1 MRRARCGDPRTKR
14 PLRARWK
21 ARVYVTLGQSGITAM
36 SQTLRLVTYNLQRG
50 IHYGRIR
57 HHLATLSRLR
67 EADVIAVQEALVPV
81 GGTNTLAR
89 LAADLDGEYGW
100 TYRTVMSYPD
110 KEYGNGFLFRPT
122 VTPEL
127 GLNVPLPRVERLGW
141 VARLKT
147 EGGVPDTKS
156 AYVQVFNTG
165 GRRLRLVSLHLD
177 FAGGADHR
185 VRQLSHL
192 LQVLEQRALSDAAA
206 ADVLCGD
213 FNTSGY
219 YWSAIAQKATRRVL
233 DVARVHGF
241 ADWSSSV
248 PWTSDMFASVDPAD
262 PACRLLQVGQAVGL
276 RYRQKLDHVLGRGVR
291 PVGPA
296 IRVGATGRD
305 HLPGSDHVPLAVELV
320 L

>member
-1 MRRARCGDPRTKR
+1 
-14 PLRARWK
+14 
-21 ARVYVTLGQSGITAM
+21 VYVTLGQTGIAAM
-36 SQTLRLVTYNLQRG
+36 SQILRLVTYNLQRG
-50 IHYGRIR
+50 IHYDHIR
-57 HHLATLSRLR
+57 RHLATLPSLR

-89 LAADLDGEYGW
+89 LAADLDGEYRW

-127 GLNVPLPRVERLGW
+127 GLSVPLPRVERLGW
-141 VARLKT
+141 MARLKT

-192 LQVLEQRALSDAAA
+192 LQVLEQRALSDAAV

-219 YWSAIAQKATRRVL
+219 YRSVIAQKATRRVL

-241 ADWSSSV
+241 ADWSGSV
-248 PWTSDMFASVDPAD
+248 PWTSDLFSSVDPAD
-262 PACRLLQVGQAVGL
+262 PARRLLQIGQAIGL
-276 RYRQKLDHVLGRGVR
+276 RYRQKLDHVLGKGVR
-291 PVGPA
+291 PSGPA
-296 IRVGATGRD
+296 IRARVTGRD
-305 HLPGSDHVPLAVELV
+305 YLPGSDHLPLVVDLV